1 MSQKPPQPNENKVH
15 IKFNVDESSKEASE
29 KLKTENFIES
39 VNEYSKTIRKNP
51 PKKK

>member
-1 MSQKPPQPNENKVH
+1 MSQKPSQPNEDKVY

-39 VNEYSKTIRKNP
+39 VKEDSKAIRKNMRE
-51 PKKK
+51 K

>member
-1 MSQKPPQPNENKVH
+1 MSQKPSQPNEDKVY

-39 VNEYSKTIRKNP
+39 VKKDSKAIRKNVRE
-51 PKKK
+51 K

>member
-1 MSQKPPQPNENKVH
+1 MSQKPSQPNEDKVY

-39 VNEYSKTIRKNP
+39 VKEDSKAIRKNV
-51 PKKK
+51 PKK

>member
-1 MSQKPPQPNENKVH
+1 MSQKPSQPNEDKVY

-39 VNEYSKTIRKNP
+39 VKEDSKAIRKNVRE
-51 PKKK
+51 K